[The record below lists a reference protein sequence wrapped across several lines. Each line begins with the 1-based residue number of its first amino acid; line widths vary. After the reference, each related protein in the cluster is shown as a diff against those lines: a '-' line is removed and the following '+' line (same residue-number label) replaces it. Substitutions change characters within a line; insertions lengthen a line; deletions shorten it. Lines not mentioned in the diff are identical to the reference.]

1 MSDTLHAPR
10 AAGPHPAMPP
20 EAPRTGNALSRA
32 FGRAILRLGGWR
44 IVGQFPDLRR
54 MVIIAAPHSSAWD
67 AVWGL
72 AAKLAMGVDIVFLA
86 KAELFRGPL
95 GLLLRA
101 LGGRAVDRSR
111 AHGVVEQAV
120 ATLLSGERC
129 WLVLAPE
136 GTRKRVETWK
146 SGFWHIARA
155 ADVPV
160 FCAWFHY
167 PDKTIGL
174 GETFTMTRDPAAD
187 MARIRAYYVPYVGKN
202 RGTV

>member
-1 MSDTLHAPR
+1 M
-10 AAGPHPAMPP
+10 PAQ
-20 EAPRTGNALSRA
+20 APRTGNGFTRWI
-32 FGRAILRLGGWR
+32 GNTVLRLGGWR
-44 IVGQFPDLRR
+44 IVGEFPDVPRL
-54 MVIIAAPHSSAWD
+54 VIIVAPHSSAWD
-67 AVWGL
+67 AIWGL
-72 AAKLAMGVDIVFLA
+72 AAKLALGVDIVFLA

-95 GLLLRA
+95 GWALRA
-101 LGGRAVDRSR
+101 FGGRPVDRSR
-111 AHGVVEQAV
+111 AHGAVEQAV
-120 ATLLSGERC
+120 ATVRAGERG

-136 GTRKRVETWK
+136 GTRRRVEHWK

-174 GETFTMTRDPAAD
+174 GQVFAMSEDREAD
-187 MARIRAYYVPYVGKN
+187 MARIRAYYAPFVGKN

>member
-1 MSDTLHAPR
+1 MSDATPR
-10 AAGPHPAMPP
+10 REGPHPAMPA
-20 EAPRTGNALSRA
+20 EAPRAGNALTRA

-44 IVGQFPDLRR
+44 IVGRFPDLRR
-54 MVIIAAPHSSAWD
+54 VVIIAAPHSSAWD
-67 AVWGL
+67 AFWGM

-86 KAELFRGPL
+86 KVELFRGPL
-95 GLLLRA
+95 GVLLRA

-120 ATLLSGERC
+120 ATVLSGERC

-136 GTRKRVETWK
+136 GTRRRVETWK

-174 GETFTMTRDPAAD
+174 GETFVMTNDPAAD
-187 MARIRAYYVPYVGKN
+187 MARIRAYYAPYVGKN